1 MAAIETFLNDIWP
14 FHMFFAVQIVLAE
27 MLFVCGQPKRSRFAL
42 RHTSGACSFTASSW
56 NSVLMAMI

>member
-42 RHTSGACSFTASSW
+42 RLVTTLCWRRG
-56 NSVLMAMI
+56 